1 MILVDEKLGLYLDFK
16 TYTNKE
22 KSIYDF
28 SSKETNEINT
38 LIENGT
44 FIVRKDK
51 SFIRVDMQSEIQKN
65 LGEELLF
72 KVRIRNND
80 IFMLENPVPN
90 KNIPPTKDN
99 INNINNKIWF
109 VLNSNNPKL
118 EIENEDYYL
127 CENDVIRM
135 GNIKLIVKELNIED
149 TKEKEKK
156 KDDNIILKE
165 EEERQ
170 RNENYDI
177 NKLNENG
184 GPIFNFFEQIK
195 KCFILQEEVDN
206 ENIICN
212 ICKEKNCDK
221 DNPLIAFCDCNYFHF
236 KCLKNKI
243 KNDNIKYFQN
253 DKKTVDTYYIK
264 RYRCETCRL
273 VFPLAFKIEQI
284 KQTYQLFDIN
294 KPKEGNYMILESIE
308 DKVYYGFLKLI
319 YVIKLTEDN
328 KNAIN
333 IGRIMDGNDIIIRDP
348 SISKMHAEIKYDKE
362 RGKILI
368 KNKSKKFGTSILIK
382 NPLIIKNKKIL
393 LQNGSTLIE
402 AKLMKVGEFEKNI
415 NKNTKRHLPKKN

>member
-16 TYTNKE
+16 TYTNNE

-38 LIENGT
+38 LVENGT
-44 FIVRKDK
+44 FIIRKDK

-72 KVRIRNND
+72 KVRTRNND

-90 KNIPPTKDN
+90 KNIPLTKDN

-118 EIENEDYYL
+118 ENENEDYYL

-135 GNIKLIVKELNIED
+135 GNIKMIVKELHIED
-149 TKEKEKK
+149 IEDKREKEKK
-156 KDDNIILKE
+156 RDNNIKLKE
-165 EEERQ
+165 EEENQ

-184 GPIFNFFEQIK
+184 GPIFNFYSQVK
-195 KCFILQEEVDN
+195 KYFFSQQEAGK

-212 ICKEKNCDK
+212 LCKKNNCDK
-221 DNPLIAFCDCNYFHF
+221 ENPIISFCDCNYFHF
-236 KCLKNKI
+236 QCLKNKI

-253 DKKTVDTYYIK
+253 DKKAIDTYYIK
-264 RYRCETCRL
+264 RYKCETCRL
-273 VFPLAFKIEQI
+273 VFPLAFNIEQNE
-284 KQTYQLFDIN
+284 QTYQLFDIN
-294 KPKEGNYMILESIE
+294 KPHDGNYMILESIE
-308 DKVYYGFLKLI
+308 DKMYYGFLKLI
-319 YVIKLTEDN
+319 YVIKLTEEI
-328 KNAIN
+328 IN
-333 IGRIMDGNDIIIRDP
+333 IGRVMNENDIIIRDP
-348 SISKMHAEIKYDKE
+348 SISKMHAEIKYDKKK
-362 RGKILI
+362 RKILI
-368 KNKSKKFGTSILIK
+368 KNKSHTFGTSILIK

-393 LQNGSTLIE
+393 LQNGRTLIE
-402 AKLMKVGEFEKNI
+402 AKLMKVGDFEKNI
-415 NKNTKRHLPKKN
+415 NKNTKRHLPKKD